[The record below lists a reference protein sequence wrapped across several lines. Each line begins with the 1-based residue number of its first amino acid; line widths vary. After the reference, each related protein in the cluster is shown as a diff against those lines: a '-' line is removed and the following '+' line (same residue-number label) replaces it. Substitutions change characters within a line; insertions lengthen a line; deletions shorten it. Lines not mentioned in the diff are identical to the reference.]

1 MEHAEFWMVV
11 VLVLWMFDGMIDGD
25 GDGVL
30 ASVLVLLFGGC
41 SIQLI
46 GFDMDS
52 EMNSGSIL

>member
-11 VLVLWMFDGMIDGD
+11 VLVLWMFDGMID

-52 EMNSGSIL
+52 EMNNGSIL